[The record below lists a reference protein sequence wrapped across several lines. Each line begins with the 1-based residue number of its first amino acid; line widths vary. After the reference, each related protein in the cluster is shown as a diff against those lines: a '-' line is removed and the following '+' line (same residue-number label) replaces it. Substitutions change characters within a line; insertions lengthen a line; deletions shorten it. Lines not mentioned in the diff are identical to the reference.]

1 MQLPAAPA
9 RRLVVVTC
17 MDARLE
23 PLELLGLELGD
34 AHVLRNAGAVVT
46 EDVLRSLAVS
56 SAMMA
61 TREALVI
68 GHTDCGLERFTS
80 DDVAAR
86 VPAVAPRLD
95 FLPYRDVAEAVR
107 DGVSRIRESQLLPED
122 FTASGCVYD
131 LETGELRPVG

>member
-23 PLELLGLELGD
+23 PLRQLGLELGD

-56 SAMMA
+56 SAMMG
-61 TREALVI
+61 TREALVV

-80 DDVAAR
+80 ADVAER
-86 VPAVAPRLD
+86 VGVGGD
-95 FLPYRDVAEAVR
+95 YLPYGSVEEAVR
-107 DGVSRIRESQLLPED
+107 DGVRRIRESPLLPPG
-122 FTASGCVYD
+122 FTAEGRVYD
-131 LETGELRPVG
+131 VAAGELHPV